1 MAGIVAYAV
10 SPIDLIPDFVPVLG
24 YLDDL
29 ILIPAGIALAWFA
42 PGLYLLPYGLGWFVS
57 ALLLAV
63 VLVINPCRREPNT
76 VYCRLVSMSF
86 VLRDT

>member
-1 MAGIVAYAV
+1 MTGAGSDVFGKFLLVVVA
-10 SPIDLIPDFVPVLG
+10 I
-24 YLDDL
+24 
-29 ILIPAGIALAWFA
+29 WFA